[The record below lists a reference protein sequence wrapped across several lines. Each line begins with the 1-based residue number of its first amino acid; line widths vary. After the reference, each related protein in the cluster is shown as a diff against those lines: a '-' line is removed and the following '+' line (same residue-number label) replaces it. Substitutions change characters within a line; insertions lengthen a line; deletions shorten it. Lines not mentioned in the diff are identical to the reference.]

1 MARKSADLLS
11 GIITE
16 SAKLT
21 EFEMIT
27 LVQYE
32 SAKDAYDA
40 QDDETKAA
48 LDVIKNT
55 IRTYALAE
63 TTDGIEIDEDVLD
76 QALLVLTMQVA
87 SDLALLDIKV
97 ANYSFPANI
106 CVACGSDV

>member
-11 GIITE
+11 GRDV
-16 SAKLT
+16 KLS